1 MKWNDPGRDAYLQM
15 RERATQNERAFQGQ
29 NAPKERKPWRDRAYG
44 RLKGKVTVQAM
55 NIIIGVVIALIALV
69 VIIGVVSQ

>member
-29 NAPKERKPWRDRAYG
+29 NAPKERKPWRDRLYG
-44 RLKGKVTVQAM
+44 GLKGKVTVKTRDV
-55 NIIIGVVIALIALV
+55 IIGATIALIVLV
-69 VIIGVVSQ
+69 VIIGIVS

>member
-29 NAPKERKPWRDRAYG
+29 NAPKERKPWRDRLYG
-44 RLKGKVTVQAM
+44 GLKGKVTV
-55 NIIIGVVIALIALV
+55 IGATIALIVLV
-69 VIIGVVSQ
+69 VIIGVVS

>member
-29 NAPKERKPWRDRAYG
+29 TAPKERKPWRDRLYG
-44 RLKGKVTVQAM
+44 GLKGKVTVKTM
-55 NIIIGVVIALIALV
+55 DVIIGATIALIVLV
-69 VIIGVVSQ
+69 VIIGIVS

>member
-29 NAPKERKPWRDRAYG
+29 NAPKERKPWRDRLYG
-44 RLKGKVTVQAM
+44 GLKGKVTAKTMDV
-55 NIIIGVVIALIALV
+55 IIGATIALIVLV
-69 VIIGVVSQ
+69 VIIGIVS

>member
-29 NAPKERKPWRDRAYG
+29 NAPKERKPWRDRTYG
-44 RLKGKVTVQAM
+44 RLKGKVTVKTM
-55 NIIIGVVIALIALV
+55 DVIIGATIALIVLV
-69 VIIGVVSQ
+69 VIIGIVS

>member
-29 NAPKERKPWRDRAYG
+29 NAPKEHKPWRDRLYG
-44 RLKGKVTVQAM
+44 GLKGKVTVKTM
-55 NIIIGVVIALIALV
+55 DVIIGATIALIVLV
-69 VIIGVVSQ
+69 VIIGIVS

>member
-29 NAPKERKPWRDRAYG
+29 NAPKERKPWRDRLYG
-44 RLKGKVTVQAM
+44 GLKGKVTVKTM
-55 NIIIGVVIALIALV
+55 D
-69 VIIGVVSQ
+69 VIIGATESEETA